1 LAASA
6 HQDKEH
12 NLKTEYEIEHILLG
26 NIFSKARKLAKLKEL
41 NLDTDE
47 RTAKILD
54 GEPKE
59 EVLARAEADDKLHWI
74 TLLGRRAASD
84 LLTLGKVQPE
94 TMLEM
99 SALPE
104 EDFRAVVKVATGTAR
119 KLNDLTV
126 EAEKELNLNTISS
139 ELV

>member
-1 LAASA
+1 MKS
-6 HQDKEH
+6 
-12 NLKTEYEIEHILLG
+12 EYEIEYIELG

-41 NLDTDE
+41 GLSTEE

-54 GEPKE
+54 GETKE
-59 EVLARAEADDKLHWI
+59 TVLARAEADDRIHWI
-74 TLLGRRAASD
+74 TLLGRRAATD

-94 TMLEM
+94 TMFEM

-104 EDFRAVVKVATGTAR
+104 EDFRDVVKVATSAAK
-119 KLNDLTV
+119 KLNELTV

>member
-1 LAASA
+1 M
-6 HQDKEH
+6 E
-12 NLKTEYEIEHILLG
+12 TEYEINNIILG
-26 NIFSKARKLAKLKEL
+26 NIFSKARKLYML
-41 NLDTDE
+41 
-47 RTAKILD
+47 KILD
-54 GEPKE
+54 LDTPERKE
-59 EVLARAEADDKLHWI
+59 QILDGDTEEAVLARAEADDKIHWI
-74 TLLGRRAASD
+74 TLLGRKAAAD

-104 EDFRAVVKVATGTAR
+104 EDFRAVVKVATSTAR

>member
-1 LAASA
+1 MKS
-6 HQDKEH
+6 
-12 NLKTEYEIEHILLG
+12 EYEIDNIILG
-26 NIFSKARKLAKLKEL
+26 NIFSKARKLEEL
-41 NLDTDE
+41 RILDLETEE
-47 RTAKILD
+47 RRERILD
-54 GEPKE
+54 GETE
-59 EVLARAEADDKLHWI
+59 EAVMARSEADDRIHWI

-104 EDFRAVVKVATGTAR
+104 ADFREVVKIATGTAR

-126 EAEKELNLNTISS
+126 EAEKELNLDTISS
-139 ELV
+139 ELI

>member
-1 LAASA
+1 M
-6 HQDKEH
+6 D
-12 NLKTEYEIEHILLG
+12 TEYEIDNIILG
-26 NIFSKARKLAKLKEL
+26 KSFSKARKLNMLKIL
-41 NLDTDE
+41 DLDTPE
-47 RTAKILD
+47 RRERILD
-54 GEPKE
+54 GETE
-59 EVLARAEADDKLHWI
+59 EAVLARVEADDKTHWI
-74 TLLGRRAASD
+74 TLLGRKAAAD

-104 EDFRAVVKVATGTAR
+104 EDFRAVVKVATSTAR

>member
-1 LAASA
+1 M
-6 HQDKEH
+6 
-12 NLKTEYEIEHILLG
+12 KTEYEILHIDLG
-26 NIFSKARKLAKLKEL
+26 NIFSKARKLAMLETVR
-41 NLDTDE
+41 NNYQFTSTE
-47 RTAKILD
+47 YNAIIEEILD
-54 GEPKE
+54 GETKE
-59 EVLARAEADDKLHWI
+59 AVLARAKADDKIHWI
-74 TLLGRRAASD
+74 TLLGRRAAAD

-104 EDFRAVVKVATGTAR
+104 EDFREVVKIATGTAKR
-119 KLNDLTV
+119 LNDLTI

>member
-1 LAASA
+1 M
-6 HQDKEH
+6 E
-12 NLKTEYEIEHILLG
+12 TEYEINNIILG
-26 NIFSKARKLAKLKEL
+26 NIFSKARKLYMLKML
-41 NLDTDE
+41 DLDTPE
-47 RTAKILD
+47 RKEQILD
-54 GEPKE
+54 GETE
-59 EVLARAEADDKLHWI
+59 EAVLARAEADDKIHWI
-74 TLLGRRAASD
+74 TLLGRKAAAD

-104 EDFRAVVKVATGTAR
+104 EDFRAIVKVATGTAR

>member
-1 LAASA
+1 MKS
-6 HQDKEH
+6 
-12 NLKTEYEIEHILLG
+12 EYEIEYIELG

-41 NLDTDE
+41 GLSTEE

-54 GEPKE
+54 GETKE
-59 EVLARAEADDKLHWI
+59 TVLARAEADDRIHWI
-74 TLLGRRAASD
+74 TLLGRRAAAD

-104 EDFRAVVKVATGTAR
+104 EDFRDVVKVATSTAK
-119 KLNDLTV
+119 KLNELTV

>member
-1 LAASA
+1 M
-6 HQDKEH
+6 E
-12 NLKTEYEIEHILLG
+12 TEYEIDNIILG
-26 NIFSKARKLAKLKEL
+26 NIFSKARKLNML
-41 NLDTDE
+41 
-47 RTAKILD
+47 KILD
-54 GEPKE
+54 LYTSERRERILNGETE
-59 EVLARAEADDKLHWI
+59 EAVLARAEADDKIHWI
-74 TLLGRRAASD
+74 TLLGRRAAAD

-104 EDFRAVVKVATGTAR
+104 EDFRAVVKIATSTAR

>member
-1 LAASA
+1 MKS
-6 HQDKEH
+6 
-12 NLKTEYEIEHILLG
+12 EYEIENIELG

-41 NLDTDE
+41 GLYTEE

-54 GEPKE
+54 GETE
-59 EVLARAEADDKLHWI
+59 EAVLARAEADDKIHWI
-74 TLLGRRAASD
+74 TLLGRRAAAD

-99 SALPE
+99 SSLPE

-126 EAEKELNLNTISS
+126 EAEKELNLDTIPD
-139 ELV
+139 ELI

>member
-1 LAASA
+1 M
-6 HQDKEH
+6 E
-12 NLKTEYEIEHILLG
+12 TEYEINNIILG
-26 NIFSKARKLAKLKEL
+26 NIFSKARKLNMLKIL
-41 NLDTDE
+41 DLDTPE
-47 RTAKILD
+47 RKEQILD
-54 GEPKE
+54 GETE
-59 EVLARAEADDKLHWI
+59 EAVLARAEADDKIHWI
-74 TLLGRRAASD
+74 TLLGRKAAAD

-104 EDFRAVVKVATGTAR
+104 EDFRAVVKVATSTAR

>member
-1 LAASA
+1 M
-6 HQDKEH
+6 E
-12 NLKTEYEIEHILLG
+12 TEYEIDNIILG
-26 NIFSKARKLAKLKEL
+26 NIFSKARKLNML
-41 NLDTDE
+41 
-47 RTAKILD
+47 KILD
-54 GEPKE
+54 LYTSERRERILNGETE
-59 EVLARAEADDKLHWI
+59 EAVLARAEADDKIHWI
-74 TLLGRRAASD
+74 TLLGRRAAAD

-104 EDFRAVVKVATGTAR
+104 EDFRAVVKIATSTAR

-126 EAEKELNLNTISS
+126 EAEKELNLDTISS